1 MALIEA
7 TSVRIRVPVGDDDVV
22 FVCRRPTGR
31 EISKFLSSRYV
42 TKRNK
47 MEPRLYEAR
56 LEFVNSIL
64 RDVEKATFRN
74 AAGDELPLNA
84 AATLT
89 AEDKALWSGTL
100 GEPVECWKDLIP
112 VTWKSAVAMY
122 FEDSTAG
129 EDAGN

>member
-64 RDVEKATFRN
+64 RDVEGATFRN
-74 AAGDELPLNA
+74 AAGEELPLNA
-84 AATLT
+84 ASTLT
-89 AEDKALWSGTL
+89 AEDKALWAGTL
-100 GEPVECWKDLIP
+100 GEPVESWKDLIP
-112 VTWKSAVAMY
+112 VTWKSSVAMY
-122 FEDSTAG
+122 FEDSAAG